1 MEMMNK
7 KTMQKRFFSANKYR
21 TRERHSL
28 KVISS
33 MYGKHVADTSK
44 NFKSSKG
51 RKEFCILD

>member
-1 MEMMNK
+1 MEMMDK

-33 MYGKHVADTSK
+33 MYVADTST
-44 NFKSSKG
+44 NFKSRG
-51 RKEFCILD
+51 GKEFCILD